1 MGWFLRLSLAAEH
14 REDHLVLWSVLIQ
27 SCVHVE
33 VKRRVGCGSRFCAQG
48 SEIQVVTLARAAW
61 RGNQEEEEKGGLVVG
76 GFVI

>member
-33 VKRRVGCGSRFCAQG
+33 VKRRVGCGSCFCG
-48 SEIQVVTLARAAW
+48 SEMQVVTLARAAW